1 MSMSAILASLLLMLF
16 SISHAFASEDVE
28 LSPKQKQSLGIAT
41 ASLPPKS
48 SGELAGVPA
57 QVVIPA
63 NQLFVVST
71 PLPAMVEQTLVDVG
85 DRVRKGQPLAHL
97 QSPALAEAQRGYL
110 QASTQEQ
117 LAKGTLNRD
126 EQLWKEGI
134 IAESRLFS
142 ARSLYIEASAAL
154 AEKRHMLLLAG
165 MTTDKIAGLKSGEN
179 LGSILTIRSP
189 IDGVILEKSVSA
201 GQRLESATPLF
212 NVARLQPLGL
222 EMQLPLASSHVIR
235 MGAVV
240 RIPAYSAQGKITAIG
255 QSLSDSNQTILLR
268 ALINK
273 GTKNLRAGQFVEV
286 SIATS
291 FSSRTQWNVP
301 NTALARI
308 GGKVI
313 IFVETTKGFH
323 AVSVIVLH
331 EGEKSTLLTA
341 KLGGDEKIAI
351 HGVSTLKASLMGI
364 GGGE

>member
-1 MSMSAILASLLLMLF
+1 
-16 SISHAFASEDVE
+16 
-28 LSPKQKQSLGIAT
+28 
-41 ASLPPKS
+41 
-48 SGELAGVPA
+48 
-57 QVVIPA
+57 
-63 NQLFVVST
+63 
-71 PLPAMVEQTLVDVG
+71 
-85 DRVRKGQPLAHL
+85 
-97 QSPALAEAQRGYL
+97 
-110 QASTQEQ
+110 
-117 LAKGTLNRD
+117 
-126 EQLWKEGI
+126 
-134 IAESRLFS
+134 
-142 ARSLYIEASAAL
+142 
-154 AEKRHMLLLAG
+154 
-165 MTTDKIAGLKSGEN
+165 
-179 LGSILTIRSP
+179 
-189 IDGVILEKSVSA
+189 
-201 GQRLESATPLF
+201 
-212 NVARLQPLGL
+212 
-222 EMQLPLASSHVIR
+222 MQLPLASSHVIR

>member
-1 MSMSAILASLLLMLF
+1 MSAILASLLLILF
-16 SISHAFASEDVE
+16 SISNAFASEDVE

-48 SGELAGVPA
+48 SGELAGIPA

-71 PLPAMVEQTLVDVG
+71 PLSAMVEQTLVDVG
-85 DRVRKGQPLAHL
+85 DRVRKGQPLARL
-97 QSPALAEAQRGYL
+97 QSPALAEAQRGFL

-165 MTTDKIAGLKSGEN
+165 MTTDNIAGLKSGEN
-179 LGSILTIRSP
+179 LGSVLTIRSP